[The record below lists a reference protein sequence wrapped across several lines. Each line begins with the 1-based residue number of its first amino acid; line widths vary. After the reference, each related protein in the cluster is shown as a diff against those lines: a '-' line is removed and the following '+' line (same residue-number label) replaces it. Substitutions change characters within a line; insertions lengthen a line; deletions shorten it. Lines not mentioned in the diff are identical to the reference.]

1 MNKIKSLCLW
11 SLPGSEKG
19 PLVGTGS
26 KQEVDEKG
34 ITCLMVLSTVEEARV
49 EKRTVLEEDAVLNSG
64 VTSLR

>member
-1 MNKIKSLCLW
+1 M
-11 SLPGSEKG
+11 
-19 PLVGTGS
+19 GTGS